1 MQSRCCC
8 PPDIP
13 SADSLSRSFTSSH
26 SAAARRLRQRPGE
39 GGGVQDQSPARAA
52 RERHNQA
59 RLKITSS
66 QRQIMRD
73 AVRAW
78 YDLVSIRA
86 VRTVTKTQAL
96 TVLRAFEGLRKEML
110 DPKLHRSITDLLGL
124 RQVYLATQ
132 TALMDSNRNEAV
144 SVFKLLAAMG
154 RLNATDLKL
163 PVEIYD
169 PAVNLKH
176 QASRIVGDGIQG
188 D

>member
-1 MQSRCCC
+1 
-8 PPDIP
+8 
-13 SADSLSRSFTSSH
+13 
-26 SAAARRLRQRPGE
+26 
-39 GGGVQDQSPARAA
+39 
-52 RERHNQA
+52 
-59 RLKITSS
+59 
-66 QRQIMRD
+66 MRD

-163 PVEIYD
+163 PVAIYD